1 MLSTY
6 PRCRRSVSTGNIL
19 VLCNVVINKGD
30 TDQNSIWYLNIFILE
45 EEEEDEEEE
54 EGWWRWI
61 AHG

>member
-1 MLSTY
+1 M
-6 PRCRRSVSTGNIL
+6 
-19 VLCNVVINKGD
+19 LCNVVINKGD
-30 TDQNSIWYLNIFILE
+30 TDYNSIWYLNIFILE